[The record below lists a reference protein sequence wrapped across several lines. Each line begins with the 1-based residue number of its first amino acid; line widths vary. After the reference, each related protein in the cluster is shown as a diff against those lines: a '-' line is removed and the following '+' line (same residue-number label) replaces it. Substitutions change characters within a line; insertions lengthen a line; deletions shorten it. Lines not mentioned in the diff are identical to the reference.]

1 MTTAPG
7 PRDAGAGDP
16 AAPQPAP
23 ATTSSGSEAARRAT
37 GGLDGRGRTAALVL
51 VPVTGGVAVAVA
63 AAVASTLVTLVV
75 ALVALGAVAVAL
87 AVALALTVRAHH
99 EAERSVGSLL
109 AALEAARD
117 ETVQDTVTG
126 LLNRRGLVLV
136 GHQVLESARRSG
148 GAVHAC
154 IVEVTPG
161 VQLGGGSRSVEEV
174 GAAREAEW
182 AAAATALRGATRTSD
197 VVAREGEGRFV
208 VLGPGAGL
216 HAQELERRI
225 RVGLAQ
231 SRLAGGG
238 ERAPRLAVEAGAA
251 VLAPWD
257 EGGVSDLL
265 VRAEQALG
273 QRRALRRS
281 VPQHGWGRRR
291 SDRGDRSA
299 RPERPGA

>member
-7 PRDAGAGDP
+7 PRDDGAGDP
-16 AAPQPAP
+16 AAPRPASADPSAAP
-23 ATTSSGSEAARRAT
+23 AAVAARRGT
-37 GGLDGRGRTAALVL
+37 GGLDSRGRTAALVL
-51 VPVTGGVAVAVA
+51 VPVAGAVAVAVA
-63 AAVASTLVTLVV
+63 AVLASTPVVLVV
-75 ALVALGAVAVAL
+75 ALLALGAVTAAL
-87 AVALALTVRAHH
+87 AVALAVTVRAHR

-117 ETVQDTVTG
+117 ETVQDAVTG

-136 GHQVLESARRSG
+136 GHQVMESARRSG

-154 IVEVTPG
+154 VVEVTPG
-161 VQLGGGSRSVEEV
+161 VQLGGSRSVEEV
-174 GAAREAEW
+174 RAQRETEW
-182 AAAATALRGATRTSD
+182 AAAAAALRGATRTSD

-231 SRLAGGG
+231 GRLAGGG

-265 VRAEQALG
+265 VRAEQALA

-291 SDRGDRSA
+291 GDRSA

>member
-1 MTTAPG
+1 MTSAPG
-7 PRDAGAGDP
+7 PRDAADP
-16 AAPQPAP
+16 AVAPPAAPAP
-23 ATTSSGSEAARRAT
+23 ATARRP
-37 GGLDGRGRTAALVL
+37 GSPVRGRAAALVL
-51 VPVTGGVAVAVA
+51 VPVTGAVAVVL
-63 AAVASTLVTLVV
+63 AAVLAPTPVVLLV
-75 ALVALGAVAVAL
+75 ALVAVGALALTLAVAL
-87 AVALALTVRAHH
+87 AVTVRAHR
-99 EAERSVGSLL
+99 EAERSAGSLL

-117 ETVQDTVTG
+117 ETVQDPVTG

-154 IVEVTPG
+154 VVEVTPG
-161 VQLGGGSRSVEEV
+161 VQLGAGSRSVEEV
-174 GAAREAEW
+174 RAAREAEW
-182 AAAATALRGATRTSD
+182 AAAATALRAATRTSD

-216 HAQELERRI
+216 HAQELERRL

-231 SRLAGGG
+231 GRLAGGG
-238 ERAPRLAVEAGAA
+238 DRTARLAVEAGAA

-265 VRAEQALG
+265 VRAEQALA

-281 VPQHGWGRRR
+281 VPAHGWGRRR
-291 SDRGDRSA
+291 SDRGA